1 MAKTILIVDDSTS
14 LRTVVQLAL
23 KRAGYDVLE
32 ADDGIAALAVLSQAP
47 KVHLIVCDLHMPHM
61 DGLDFVAQLQ
71 QHPRHRFIPVVM
83 LTTGYEDAA
92 LARIRE
98 AGVKACLA
106 KPLNPPQLLDA
117 VSRLALA

>member
-1 MAKTILIVDDSTS
+1 MDAERRRVLLAEDHEVVGQGIKALLTPYFEVLGPIRNGSEVMAAIEEQHPEA
-14 LRTVVQLAL
+14 VVL
-23 KRAGYDVLE
+23 D
-32 ADDGIAALAVLSQAP
+32 IS
-47 KVHLIVCDLHMPHM
+47 MPGRN
-61 DGLDFVAQLQ
+61 GLDLLPEIVRRY
-71 QHPRHRFIPVVM
+71 PRIPVVM
-83 LTTGYEDAA
+83 LTTGCEDAA